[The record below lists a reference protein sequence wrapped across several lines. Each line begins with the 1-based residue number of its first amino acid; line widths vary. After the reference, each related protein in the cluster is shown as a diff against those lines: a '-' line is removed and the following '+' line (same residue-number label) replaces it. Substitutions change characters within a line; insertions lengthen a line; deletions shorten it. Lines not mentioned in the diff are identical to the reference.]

1 MSQITL
7 KPLDDGQKAVEIPLG
22 KTTIG
27 RGPFLGCID
36 KKVSRNHAVLE
47 VTSKGEVYLTPTH
60 VNPCFYQPTADS
72 PGQIL
77 KKDTPHKL
85 ENGDSFSLL
94 PRAYR
99 YQLIVVEDPKKQ
111 ENTDQNDLNKQ
122 SGKTNGSTGVG
133 FEEGVKDPV
142 KNVCNEEQGD
152 TTMESSSFAIK
163 FSHSPMGTNY
173 NVQIS
178 YIFESAFKI
187 DGTSETELFLRM
199 NFLQKK
205 LERIEDQFSKE
216 LSEKLKPGDGRQER
230 MLQFLKDN
238 LTFRKL
244 SNSLILDV
252 CGDTDATMTE
262 KPFSKEDEDNIV
274 IDKNHSKEDNN
285 FSKKLADITE
295 EKTPSSIKE
304 NNETKKEKEVSENEI
319 VPPEENN
326 VADAKATENSSEN
339 PTEHSKVNDSSGENC
354 VNADEPSKPLVD
366 KESEE
371 NESTSHADSFTKNG
385 ASDVLADAMHED
397 KEEKSVNEENSE
409 VKRTDNCEELQK
421 EETLDMSSS
430 KDGVNDVENEKLLP
444 SRTEEAPPS
453 KRGRKKSTI
462 PKTPKEEKG
471 AKRKA
476 ASDAPPK
483 PKGRKKVPKFE
494 FEPGEEGSSQRQ
506 VPGRTSSRTNRQT
519 RQGLSLED
527 FIVSDDDEW
536 QSDRSEPKQRRKRG
550 SRRNDDSGSDWE
562 VEHKKSKKPVHK
574 FGSGSESGSDW
585 GSHKRKK
592 GGPRGRRRKG
602 KATSEAGSEDEAEP
616 KVASVPKSDKP
627 RIPCMYGKKCY
638 RRNQNHIEQ
647 FSHPGDSDYASEP
660 ETSQKNDSA
669 AVSEG
674 EDSSPKKECPYGENC
689 FRKNPQHKK
698 DFKHT
703 KKVRPQR
710 EAAKQADKKTKSSRN
725 SEEVDNYDLNDSF
738 LNDDSDEYK
747 PVDSGS
753 DYESGE
759 KMKRLAKAK
768 GGKSKRG
775 KKV

>member
-111 ENTDQNDLNKQ
+111 QESTDQNDLNKQ

-133 FEEGVKDPV
+133 FEENVKDPV

-152 TTMESSSFAIK
+152 TTM
-163 FSHSPMGTNY
+163 
-173 NVQIS
+173 
-178 YIFESAFKI
+178 
-187 DGTSETELFLRM
+187 
-199 NFLQKK
+199 
-205 LERIEDQFSKE
+205 
-216 LSEKLKPGDGRQER
+216 
-230 MLQFLKDN
+230 
-238 LTFRKL
+238 
-244 SNSLILDV
+244 
-252 CGDTDATMTE
+252 TE
-262 KPFSKEDEDNIV
+262 KPFSKEDEDNNV
-274 IDKNHSKEDNN
+274 TDKNHSKEDNN

-295 EKTPSSIKE
+295 EKAPSIKE
-304 NNETKKEKEVSENEI
+304 NNEIKKEKEVTEKETI
-319 VPPEENN
+319 PPEENN
-326 VADAKATENSSEN
+326 VDDTKATENSSEN

-354 VNADEPSKPLVD
+354 VDADELSKPSSD
-366 KESEE
+366 KVSEE
-371 NESTSHADSFTKNG
+371 NESTSHADSFPKNG
-385 ASDVLADAMHED
+385 ASDAAVDATHED
-397 KEEKSVNEENSE
+397 KEEKSVPEENSE

-421 EETLDMSSS
+421 EETLDMSPS
-430 KDGVNDVENEKLLP
+430 KDAINEGEDEKML
-444 SRTEEAPPS
+444 SNRMEEAPPS
-453 KRGRKKSTI
+453 KRGRKKSTV
-462 PKTPKEEKG
+462 PKPPKEEKG

-476 ASDAPPK
+476 ATDAPPK

-562 VEHKKSKKPVHK
+562 IEHKKSKKPVHK

-616 KVASVPKSDKP
+616 KPSNVTKSDKP
-627 RIPCMYGKKCY
+627 RIPCTYGKKCY
-638 RRNQNHIEQ
+638 RRNQNHIDQ
-647 FSHPGDSDYASEP
+647 FSHPGDSDYTSEP
-660 ETSQKNDSA
+660 EASQKNDTA

-725 SEEVDNYDLNDSF
+725 SDEVDNYDLNDSF